1 MIVTV
6 TLLVT
11 AVALTGCSKPAASGN
26 PAPTGSDP
34 GPGATSDAPS
44 DGPSPAVSGSAT
56 PSNLYEFTVDGAG
69 PYQLDETLQSL
80 RAAGLEQITAGAA
93 PCASNTTAR
102 GSGKWKDV
110 LLSFHSDGTLYLV
123 TNKSI
128 DLPTPSG
135 AYLGTP
141 LAQLKKIYAGVTGQ
155 DLARAGGNAAFLVTT
170 LSGRGILFEL
180 DPGKNVLTMRAGDST
195 YLKAAFTGGANFC

>member
-26 PAPTGSDP
+26 PGPTGSSP
-34 GPGATSDAPS
+34 GTGATSDAPS
-44 DGPSPAVSGSAT
+44 DGPSPDVSAT
-56 PSNLYEFTVDGAG
+56 PSNLFEFTVDGAG
-69 PYQLDETLQSL
+69 PYQLDETLVSL

-110 LLSFHSDGTLYLV
+110 LLSFHSDGSLYLV
-123 TNKSI
+123 TNKSV

-141 LAQLKKIYAGVTGQ
+141 LAQLKKIYAGITGQ
-155 DLARAGGNAAFLVTT
+155 DLTRAGGNAAYLVTT

-180 DPGKNVLTMRAGDST
+180 DPGKNVLTMRAGDSS
-195 YLKAAFTGGANFC
+195 YLKAAFMGGANFC